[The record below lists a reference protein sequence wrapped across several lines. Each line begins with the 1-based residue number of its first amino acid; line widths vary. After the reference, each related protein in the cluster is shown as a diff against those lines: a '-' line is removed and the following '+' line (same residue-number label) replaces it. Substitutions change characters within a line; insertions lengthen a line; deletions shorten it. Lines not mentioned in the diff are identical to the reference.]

1 MNEGMLWYV
10 NDTNEG
16 LEGMV
21 GKAVAFFRKKYG
33 CAPLICYL
41 HPESLPSE
49 FLSKDDVRVMPHA
62 MVIKNHIW
70 LEFPGK

>member
-10 NDTNEG
+10 NDTNDG
-16 LEGMV
+16 LEEMV

-33 CAPLICYL
+33 CAPLTCYL
-41 HPESLPSE
+41 HPESLQAE
-49 FLSKDDVRVMPHA
+49 FHSKDDVRVRPDA

-70 LEFPGK
+70 LEFPEK